1 MNSKLTNLIIALI
14 ITLAPFLFLF
24 APIII
29 NYNKAGNNSF
39 VLDKNY
45 SHFSRSEI
53 VTHLNSDFILPSHV
67 NLVFEKQQFNLNLA
81 SISAQIDTNKTASTI
96 LYRRLDEGVFNYI
109 KNFFGRK
116 NFVLSVSFDQEK
128 LNQEMEEISSR
139 INQPFIPTELELKNN
154 KITVIPGKL
163 GLEVD
168 QENLQNNLV
177 SNLTLGKFSDPVTIQ
192 AKTTGTLPT
201 DSQINQTQTKA
212 QNFINKSLVLIT
224 DLNTIIVDSKT
235 LISWLDFDNG
245 FQKIKIQEYSQN
257 LADSLKRDP
266 INAVFKFENN
276 KVLEFQSSQNGITP
290 DASQLAD
297 LIISNLDKLSSQKD
311 LSLKLEIP
319 VKTTEPLVKNDD
331 VNNLGIKELLG
342 RGTSTFK
349 HSDAIRNQNIAK
361 GSSIVNSILVAPGE
375 TFSFIKSL
383 GEVTLEAGYKKA
395 YIIRAG
401 KTELDVGGGICQ
413 VSTTLFRA
421 MLNAGLN
428 ITERKAHAYRVSYYE
443 EDSKPGYDATVFIP
457 SPDLKFVNDTGHY
470 VLIQSIL
477 DMPNRRLTYDIYGTS
492 DGRKTEINNYR
503 QWGFEP
509 APPAVWIDDPT
520 LPSGKVIQ
528 DEHAIPGL
536 KTSFDW
542 TVKKADGS
550 VLHQKTFQSVYIP
563 WAAVYRKGTKI

>member
-1 MNSKLTNLIIALI
+1 MNSKITNLIIALI
-14 ITLAPFLFLF
+14 ITLAPFLLLF

-53 VTHLNSDFILPSHV
+53 ITHLNSDFVLPSQV
-67 NLVFEKQQFNLNLA
+67 NLNFEKQQFNLNLA

-96 LYRRLDEGVFNYI
+96 LYRRLDEGIFNYI

-116 NFVLSVSFDQEK
+116 NFILSVSFDQEK
-128 LNQEMEEISSR
+128 LNKEMEEISSR
-139 INQPFIPTELELKNN
+139 INKPFIPTELELKNN
-154 KITVIPGKL
+154 KITVISGKL

-168 QENLQNNLV
+168 CKNLQDNLV
-177 SNLTLGKFSDPVTIQ
+177 SNLTLGKFSDLITIQ

-201 DSQINQTQTKA
+201 DSQINQTKIRA
-212 QNFINKSLVLIT
+212 QNFINKSLILTT
-224 DLNTIIVDSKT
+224 DLNTVIVDSKT

-245 FQKIKIQEYSQN
+245 FQKVKIQEYSQN

-276 KVLEFQSSQNGITP
+276 KVLEFQSSQDGITP
-290 DASQLAD
+290 NADQLTD

-319 VKTTEPLVKNDD
+319 VKKTEPLVKNDD

-349 HSDAIRNQNIAK
+349 HSVATRNENIAK
-361 GSSIVNSILVAPGE
+361 GSSIVNSILVAPNE

-457 SPDLKFVNDTGHY
+457 SPDLKFINDTGHY

-492 DGRKTEINNYR
+492 DGRKAEISNYR
-503 QWGFEP
+503 QWGSEP

-520 LPSGKVIQ
+520 LPSGKVVQ

-542 TVKKADGS
+542 TVKKSDGS
-550 VLHQKTFQSVYIP
+550 ILHQKTFQSVYVP
-563 WAAVYRKGTKI
+563 WAAVYRRGI